1 MTHVARERSR
11 TIVLLAL
18 ATVLLAGCPKSPTPG
33 GAAGAGL
40 GPGGSSAGGAGGA
53 GGAGSG
59 GSAGS
64 AGSAMGSAGGGAA
77 GAQGAGGAGGGM
89 AGGTGGTGGT
99 TIPALPPPTDFSNA
113 TSLRDVQF
121 EFDRSDILPSGKAI
135 LDANARWLKSHGRA
149 QVLIQGHC
157 DERGTNEY
165 NLALGERRARA
176 TRDYLAATGIAETR
190 MTMVSYGE
198 ERPLCGDRTEACW
211 TQNRRAHFL
220 VKE

>member
-1 MTHVARERSR
+1 MTHVARGRAR

-18 ATVLLAGCPKSPTPG
+18 ATVLLAGCPKSPKPG

-40 GPGGSSAGGAGGA
+40 GPGGAGAGGA
-53 GGAGSG
+53 GGAGSPGSAG
-59 GSAGS
+59 GAGSNMGAGS
-64 AGSAMGSAGGGAA
+64 AGGA

-89 AGGTGGTGGT
+89 AGGTGSTGGT
-99 TIPALPPPTDFSNA
+99 TIPALPSPTEFSDVS
-113 TSLRDVQF
+113 SLRDVQF
-121 EFDRSDILPSGKAI
+121 EFDRSDIVPSGKSI

-176 TRDYLAATGIAETR
+176 TRDYLAAAGIAQTR

-198 ERPLCGDRTEACW
+198 ERPLCSDRTEACW
-211 TQNRRAHFL
+211 AQNRRAHFL

>member
-1 MTHVARERSR
+1 MTHVALGRFR

-18 ATVLLAGCPKSPTPG
+18 ATVLLAGCPKSPKPG

-40 GPGGSSAGGAGGA
+40 GPGGSAGGAGGAGTAGGA

-59 GSAGS
+59 
-64 AGSAMGSAGGGAA
+64 MGSAGGGAA

-99 TIPALPPPTDFSNA
+99 TIPALPSPTEFSDA
-113 TSLRDVQF
+113 SSLHDVQF
-121 EFDRSDILPSGKAI
+121 EFDRSDIPPSGKAI
-135 LDANARWLKSHGRA
+135 LDANARWLKSHGRT

-176 TRDYLAATGIAETR
+176 TRDYLAAAGIAETR

-198 ERPLCGDRTEACW
+198 ERPLCGDRTEGCW
-211 TQNRRAHFL
+211 TRNRRAHFL